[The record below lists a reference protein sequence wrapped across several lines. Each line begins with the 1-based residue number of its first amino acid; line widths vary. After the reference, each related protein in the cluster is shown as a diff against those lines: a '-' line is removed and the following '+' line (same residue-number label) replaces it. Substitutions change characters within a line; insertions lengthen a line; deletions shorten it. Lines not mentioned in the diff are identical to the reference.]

1 MPLFWLRAAL
11 ICYGVGLVYSL
22 ALIARRRE
30 ALARITM
37 PALWLGAT
45 LHFVSL
51 VESAVE
57 FRRLAPSSA
66 SETES
71 LLGFLV
77 ISFFLAVWVKYKAL
91 SPGVFIFPLV
101 FLLTFV
107 AGFGPPSSEFETPV
121 LGRGWIFLHVALV
134 FLGYAALALSGV
146 ASALYLVQE
155 RSLKSKRPGTLAGR
169 MPPLEVID
177 EIGYRSLLFGF
188 PFMTLGLIAGLAVAQ
203 RNFAGAWFFDPKVL
217 LSLLAWALYMVLVYT
232 RWTAGWRG
240 RKAAML
246 STFAFLAVM
255 GAWAANYFSNMH
267 RFLRP

>member
-1 MPLFWLRAAL
+1 
-11 ICYGVGLVYSL
+11 VGLLYSL
-22 ALIARRRE
+22 LVVTRRRE

-37 PALWLGAT
+37 PALWLGAVF
-45 LHFVSL
+45 HFVSL

-57 FRRLAPSSA
+57 FRRLTPASA

-71 LLGFLV
+71 LLAFLIV
-77 ISFFLAVWVKYKAL
+77 SFFLAVWVKYKAL
-91 SPGVFIFPLV
+91 SPGLFIFPLV

-107 AGFGPPSSEFETPV
+107 AGFGPRSSEFETPV
-121 LGRGWIFLHVALV
+121 FGRGWIFLHVALV

-146 ASALYLVQE
+146 ASVLYLLQE
-155 RSLKSKRPGTLAGR
+155 RSLKSKRPGTLAAR
-169 MPPLEVID
+169 MPALEIID

-203 RNFAGAWFFDPKVL
+203 RNFGGAWVFDPKVL
-217 LSLLAWALYMVLVYT
+217 LSLLAWAVYMVLVYT

-246 STFAFLAVM
+246 SSFAFLAVL
-255 GAWAANYFSNMH
+255 GAWVANYFSSMH
-267 RFLRP
+267 RFLGP

>member
-11 ICYGVGLVYSL
+11 ICYAIGLLYSL
-22 ALIARRRE
+22 LVFARRRE

-37 PALWLGAT
+37 PALWLGAVF
-45 LHFVSL
+45 HFVSL

-57 FRRLAPSSA
+57 LRRLMPASA
-66 SETES
+66 RETES
-71 LLGFLV
+71 LLAFLI
-77 ISFFLAVWVKYKAL
+77 ISFFLAVWVKYKTL
-91 SPGVFIFPLV
+91 SPGVVIFPLV

-107 AGFGPPSSEFETPV
+107 AGFGPPSAEFETPA
-121 LGRGWIFLHVALV
+121 LGHGWIFLHVALV

-146 ASALYLVQE
+146 ASVLYLLQE
-155 RSLKSKRPGTLAGR
+155 RSLKSKRPHALAGR
-169 MPPLEVID
+169 MPALETID

-188 PFMTLGLIAGLAVAQ
+188 PFMTLGLIAGLAIAQ
-203 RNFAGAWFFDPKVL
+203 RNFGAGWFFDPKVL

-246 STFAFLAVM
+246 SSFALLAVL
-255 GAWAANYFSNMH
+255 GAWAANYFSSMH
-267 RFLRP
+267 RFLGP